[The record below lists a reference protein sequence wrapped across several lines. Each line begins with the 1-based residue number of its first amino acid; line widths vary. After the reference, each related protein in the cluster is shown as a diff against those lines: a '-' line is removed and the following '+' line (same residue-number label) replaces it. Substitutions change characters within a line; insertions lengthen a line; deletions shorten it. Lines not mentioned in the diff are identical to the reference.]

1 MSEPQSAIA
10 VKPVI
15 SDFRLVPM
23 AHLAAARPRHHRT
36 EDGERE
42 KALKEQELFWEEVVR
57 LALIKQL
64 FLSLTDCVQRKEAH
78 FKELR
83 EMMQKFDTD
92 KSGDLNA
99 AELTICLKTYEE
111 ALRKGKPISQGGPP
125 LELTPT
131 DEEISLILRTVCR
144 EKNKVENAPEME
156 AAIGL
161 WHSYVTNRRTIEQT
175 FQEFDTNNSQKLE
188 LDQLARYLT
197 KLNGGN
203 RPSVLAQSLPR
214 LHNFFKPTS
223 SLELVI
229 CQRARTVQEMMRLA
243 LIDRM
248 RR

>member
-175 FQEFDTNNSQKLE
+175 FQEYDTNHSQKLE

-197 KLNGGN
+197 KLNGGD
-203 RPSVLAQSLPR
+203 RPTVLSRKIVSLQSR
-214 LHNFFKPTS
+214 LLQF
-223 SLELVI
+223 LQLI
-229 CQRARTVQEMMRLA
+229 CLLLA
-243 LIDRM
+243 
-248 RR
+248 

>member
-1 MSEPQSAIA
+1 MY
-10 VKPVI
+10 
-15 SDFRLVPM
+15 
-23 AHLAAARPRHHRT
+23 
-36 EDGERE
+36 
-42 KALKEQELFWEEVVR
+42 
-57 LALIKQL
+57 LI
-64 FLSLTDCVQRKEAH
+64 DVVQRKEAYM
-78 FKELR
+78 KELR
-83 EMMQKFDTD
+83 EMIRKFDID

-99 AELTICLKTYEE
+99 AELTTCLKTYEE
-111 ALRKGKPISQGGPP
+111 NLRKGKKKINQNEPP